1 MFTMIKR
8 IVDWTGSYKKRFYW
22 GIVWSLLENF
32 FIAFPLMGAAY
43 VLNLMLQDTAGLRS
57 LHTKEALWALLF
69 MVFCV
74 LGRFFFSYLRAVFQ
88 ESIAYEKT
96 AEERIEIGDILKRV
110 SLGFFDR
117 HKTGEIAGAVTT
129 DLSTLELYAMKMTDT
144 VIGAYLQTLAMI
156 LSILFFSWK
165 VATVALV
172 GVLYSA
178 FFQRRLVKDSRANTA
193 VRQKAN
199 DSMINATLQFIRGIT
214 VIKSYGRTASAVA
227 ELQKSFSDQRDI
239 NIKIENDYM
248 WTNGLYQLSLKL
260 TSVAIAVMVCLQ
272 TIHGEISLPIMLMIV
287 IFSFVMFTRLETVT
301 TASHTLEMMRAALD
315 KLQTIKTAKYID
327 EDSKDIVL
335 NNFDISYQNVSFA
348 YDHENIIENV
358 SFSLPENSTL
368 AIVGPSGSG
377 KTTLCNLLARFYDV
391 NHGSISI
398 DGHDIREMTCDTL
411 LRYIS
416 IVFQHVYLFHDTILN
431 NIRFGRPEASF
442 EEIKEAAK
450 KAACHEFI
458 ENLPNGY
465 NTMLGEGGSTLSGG
479 EKQRLSIARAIL
491 KDAPIVILD
500 EATASVDPEN
510 EHLIQQAISAL
521 VKGKTL
527 IVIAHRLNTIQF
539 ADNILVI
546 DQGKLVQQG
555 THGQLIKEE
564 GIYKD
569 FQKILNK
576 TSNWQLS

>member
-1 MFTMIKR
+1 
-8 IVDWTGSYKKRFYW
+8 
-22 GIVWSLLENF
+22 
-32 FIAFPLMGAAY
+32 
-43 VLNLMLQDTAGLRS
+43 
-57 LHTKEALWALLF
+57 
-69 MVFCV
+69 
-74 LGRFFFSYLRAVFQ
+74 
-88 ESIAYEKT
+88 
-96 AEERIEIGDILKRV
+96 
-110 SLGFFDR
+110 
-117 HKTGEIAGAVTT
+117 
-129 DLSTLELYAMKMTDT
+129 
-144 VIGAYLQTLAMI
+144 
-156 LSILFFSWK
+156 
-165 VATVALV
+165 
-172 GVLYSA
+172 
-178 FFQRRLVKDSRANTA
+178 
-193 VRQKAN
+193 
-199 DSMINATLQFIRGIT
+199 
-214 VIKSYGRTASAVA
+214 
-227 ELQKSFSDQRDI
+227 
-239 NIKIENDYM
+239 
-248 WTNGLYQLSLKL
+248 
-260 TSVAIAVMVCLQ
+260 
-272 TIHGEISLPIMLMIV
+272 
-287 IFSFVMFTRLETVT
+287 
-301 TASHTLEMMRAALD
+301 MMRAALD
-315 KLQTIKTAKYID
+315 KLQTIKTANYID

-348 YDHENIIENV
+348 YDHKNVIENV

-431 NIRFGRPEASF
+431 NIRFGRPEASI

-555 THGQLIKEE
+555 THEQLIEEE